1 MPGNEDKVDQFTSCL
16 HQLFV
21 GMYVDVMLR
30 NYVKRHGNEGR
41 PVSVRVMCKT
51 TS

>member
-1 MPGNEDKVDQFTSCL
+1 MPENEAKVDQFMSCL

-30 NYVKRHGNEGR
+30 NYVKQHGNEGR
-41 PVSVRVMCKT
+41 PVSVHVICRT